1 MSFLLSPF
9 IFVLNLLNTVGERKP
24 IEAAIKCWLFYF
36 QICQGEEGGHYGA
49 IAPTQPDA
57 VQNHIGMTALLVWS
71 KVQYTVKL
79 DTKLVFFKRTFEGVF

>member
-1 MSFLLSPF
+1 ME
-9 IFVLNLLNTVGERKP
+9 G
-24 IEAAIKCWLFYF
+24 
-36 QICQGEEGGHYGA
+36 GGGHYGA